1 MKRFLLR
8 LAGGWWGDPASSR
21 VSPSVPPP
29 ASSYA
34 ELILAIDTA
43 DVIPRESDDDG
54 PRVAVMIH
62 ALRNAFIYSREEAE
76 RRIRLSY
83 PDLTDAEVK
92 RGVRHLESRVRVA
105 WRPPVNHSRPSWVRD
120 WKDL

>member
-8 LAGGWWGDPASSR
+8 LVGGGGSFFSGVSAST
-21 VSPSVPPP
+21 PPP

-43 DVIPRESDDDG
+43 DMINREPDDDG

-62 ALRNAFIYSREEAE
+62 ALRRAFIYSREEAE
-76 RRIRLSY
+76 RRIRLAY

-92 RGVRHLESRVRVA
+92 RGVRHLESRVRLA
-105 WRPPVNHSRPSWVRD
+105 WRPRVDHRRPSWVRD
-120 WKDL
+120 WENL